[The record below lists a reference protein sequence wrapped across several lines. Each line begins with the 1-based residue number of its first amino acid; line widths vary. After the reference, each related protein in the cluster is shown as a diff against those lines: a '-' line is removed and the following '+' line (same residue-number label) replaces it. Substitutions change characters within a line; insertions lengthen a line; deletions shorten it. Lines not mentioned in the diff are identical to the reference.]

1 MASYRN
7 YGDVTTLPQEIR
19 LQDLETHKSLGETVL
34 ANLLKKS
41 FNPGHTFSAE
51 EQSQCDAFTK
61 QINQTTIR
69 DQLEDV
75 LIKYIEPV
83 HSVASLKELNMI
95 YFEENR
101 GRQAR
106 RGENMRISNDH
117 QITISKDGSAS
128 GFLYSER
135 RTVKLKYT
143 TTVQEEVFLGVLLAY
158 SDWDNKVNIQ
168 AIQTLTNYLNK
179 AQELGIPFKDLSS
192 VLIFYVKKTIPDLL
206 GQMSPEAYA
215 VKRNYEIILNHLS
228 VKDEK
233 LKIEDKLKNVE
244 RKITENI
251 LKCYLPLHNMYRA
264 YFSLST
270 ILTKENAQSAN
281 MEIDKQSDI
290 YSRRALRSLT
300 SEKTQINI
308 SKCLST
314 YPDGKIMPQK
324 TFEELISKADT
335 LYPPRG
341 NMKLPKELCLL
352 QESSQAINLCL
363 QAEEPILAV
372 QYPYQKPP
380 STTLVS
386 NRRPSPGK
394 TEGSRRVSP
403 YRPGSPG
410 QRRSTTPG
418 QNRRITPGG
427 PNQGGRTGR
436 QMSPV
441 EANRRDGM
449 ASRSTTPT
457 PNRHPF
463 SYAIA
468 DRGKSVEKDRR
479 FSHCIRCGD
488 NHLARNC
495 TVFAEFCPTTCKNC
509 FLYHHTD
516 KCNANKAR
524 LPLNLPQ
531 VNSVE
536 KQNIFPPKN

>member
-41 FNPGHTFSAE
+41 SNPGHTFSAE

-158 SDWDNKVNIQ
+158 SDLDNKVNVQ

-206 GQMSPEAYA
+206 GQMSPEA
-215 VKRNYEIILNHLS
+215 
-228 VKDEK
+228 
-233 LKIEDKLKNVE
+233 
-244 RKITENI
+244 
-251 LKCYLPLHNMYRA
+251 
-264 YFSLST
+264 
-270 ILTKENAQSAN
+270 
-281 MEIDKQSDI
+281 
-290 YSRRALRSLT
+290 
-300 SEKTQINI
+300 
-308 SKCLST
+308 
-314 YPDGKIMPQK
+314 
-324 TFEELISKADT
+324 
-335 LYPPRG
+335 
-341 NMKLPKELCLL
+341 
-352 QESSQAINLCL
+352 
-363 QAEEPILAV
+363 
-372 QYPYQKPP
+372 
-380 STTLVS
+380 
-386 NRRPSPGK
+386 
-394 TEGSRRVSP
+394 
-403 YRPGSPG
+403 
-410 QRRSTTPG
+410 
-418 QNRRITPGG
+418 
-427 PNQGGRTGR
+427 
-436 QMSPV
+436 
-441 EANRRDGM
+441 
-449 ASRSTTPT
+449 
-457 PNRHPF
+457 
-463 SYAIA
+463 
-468 DRGKSVEKDRR
+468 
-479 FSHCIRCGD
+479 
-488 NHLARNC
+488 
-495 TVFAEFCPTTCKNC
+495 
-509 FLYHHTD
+509 
-516 KCNANKAR
+516 
-524 LPLNLPQ
+524 
-531 VNSVE
+531 
-536 KQNIFPPKN
+536 